1 MKGRVLAFSFEALV
15 VPVGVV
21 EVLVLGAVSLLG
33 VVFSSFEGEVPVV
46 GVVLAGVDGVV
57 FGVGAVWL

>member
-15 VPVGVV
+15 VLVGVV

-33 VVFSSFEGEVPVV
+33 VVFSSFEGEVPAV
-46 GVVLAGVDGVV
+46 GVVLDGVV